1 VLDLVE
7 RRERGEA
14 DGALGRSLDVELD
27 VPAGRQGGE
36 TALAAVGDDR
46 LNAGQVREPFG
57 EQLAPDVDVVR
68 PRRIHPGRDREAED
82 LDQDAALGADRVPA
96 AASGLVEGLAA
107 RPPFTV
113 WASIITIEGV
123 DLRPFR
129 TRTIAAS
136 RTIALAQ
143 TPFSRLRRHCCQTA
157 GQDGKRSGR

>member
-113 WASIITIEGV
+113 WASTMTMDGTGS
-123 DLRPFR
+123 RPWSSR
-129 TRTIAAS
+129 TTAARRVIAA
-136 RTIALAQ
+136 AQ
-143 TPFSRLRRHCCQTA
+143 TPFARQRRHWAQTA
-157 GQDGKRSGR
+157 VQLP